1 MSDRPEPHRPRLLY
15 LTRVYPYRPAFGG
28 EISYSRGV
36 LESVA
41 KACDLTVLAAT
52 NGELP
57 VGEQR
62 RDGVDWHL
70 VPQSRRWQP
79 LSMLTPMPNLPWR
92 NATAAY
98 RRKLAELLE
107 RPWEGVILDHFA
119 SAHVLP
125 WIAAWRRRH
134 PDGRL
139 LYVAHE
145 HERVTRSEKYARYGG
160 NPLRLLAMR
169 IDGWKIGRLENAILR
184 TADIVSLINGGERH
198 LFEASVPNGRYI
210 TTMPGYDGPR
220 VARREID
227 ASVPRRVALLG
238 GRGSLHK
245 QHILTDWLEVAADR
259 FARAG
264 VELDVIG
271 DIGAELRATLQQ
283 RFPGVRFSG
292 FVDDLAAHLQTCRL
306 GVVPDTVGRG
316 VKVRLA
322 SYIFARVPLA
332 GFRGAIDGLPI
343 HANHD
348 FIEAPTLRSLAE
360 TCIAMIDDF
369 ERLNRLQNNA
379 YAACEHGFDWATRG
393 EAIVAAIK
401 SPPLRHRALRHP
413 TPLAALPVGE
423 RAQVQWS

>member
-1 MSDRPEPHRPRLLY
+1 MSDRHGPHRPAILY

-52 NGELP
+52 NGTMPL
-57 VGEQR
+57 GAQR
-62 RDGVDWHL
+62 RGGIDWHL
-70 VPQSRRWQP
+70 VAPARRWQA
-79 LSMLTPMPNLPWR
+79 LSLLTTMPNLPWR

-98 RRKLAELLE
+98 RRELAKLLE
-107 RPWEGVILDHFA
+107 RPWDGVILDHFA

-134 PDGRL
+134 PEGRL

-145 HERVTRSEKYARYGG
+145 HERVTRTEKYARYGG
-160 NPLRLLAMR
+160 NPLRLLAMT
-169 IDGWKIGRLENAILR
+169 IDGWKIGRWENAILR
-184 TADIVSLINGGERH
+184 TVDVVSLINGSERP
-198 LFEASVPNGRYI
+198 LFEASVPNGRYV
-210 TTMPGYDGPR
+210 TTTPGYDGPR
-220 VARREID
+220 LDRRAID

-245 QHILTDWLEVAADR
+245 QHILTDWLEAAADR

-271 DIGAELRATLQQ
+271 EIGADLRRALQE
-283 RFPGVRFSG
+283 RFPSVRFSG

-316 VKVRLA
+316 VKIRLA
-322 SYIFARVPLA
+322 SYIFARVPMA

-343 HANHD
+343 HTNHD
-348 FIEAPTLRSLAE
+348 FVEAPTLRALAE
-360 TCIAMIDDF
+360 SCIALIDDF

-379 YAACEHGFDWATRG
+379 FAACEHGFDWAARG
-393 EAIVAAIK
+393 RAIVEAIK
-401 SPPLRHRALRHP
+401 SPPLRYRALRH
-413 TPLAALPVGE
+413 AAPSATMPSRDSV
-423 RAQVQWS
+423 QVRWS